1 MVVNDSKIVPKSSK
15 KFVCVCCDYSTSRK
29 SQYNRHLLT
38 AKHLNNV
45 NDSKRI
51 VKKFQEVPNKKSFVC
66 GCGKE
71 YRYDSGFYRHKRSC
85 TYTKEPED
93 KHNKD
98 LINYLIKENND
109 LKKMLIENNGH
120 NTTNINSNNK
130 NVFNIQVFLNED
142 CKDAMNM
149 SEFIESI
156 QVSIEDIKNIGLEG
170 QTEGMSKLFIN
181 KLQGLDIVKR
191 PVHCS
196 DLKNETI
203 FVKDHDKWEEEAKN
217 NPKLKEA
224 LDKITVKTM
233 DKLPE
238 ISQDPEEYMK
248 TVSEVSRDP
257 RDDKE
262 IIKKIAK
269 EVCVES

>member
-1 MVVNDSKIVPKSSK
+1 
-15 KFVCVCCDYSTSRK
+15 
-29 SQYNRHLLT
+29 
-38 AKHLNNV
+38 
-45 NDSKRI
+45 
-51 VKKFQEVPNKKSFVC
+51 
-66 GCGKE
+66 
-71 YRYDSGFYRHKRSC
+71 
-85 TYTKEPED
+85 
-93 KHNKD
+93 
-98 LINYLIKENND
+98 
-109 LKKMLIENNGH
+109 
-120 NTTNINSNNK
+120 
-130 NVFNIQVFLNED
+130 
-142 CKDAMNM
+142 M

-156 QVSIEDIKNIGLEG
+156 QLSIEDIERIGRDG

-181 KLQGLDIVKR
+181 RLQDLDIVKR

-248 TVSEVSRDP
+248 TISEVSRDP

>member
-1 MVVNDSKIVPKSSK
+1 METNLVPKSSK
-15 KFVCVCCDYSTSRK
+15 KYYCKCCDYTTSRK
-29 SQYNRHLLT
+29 SQYDRHLIT
-38 AKHLNNV
+38 RKHKMETNGNKSS
-45 NDSKRI
+45 SKSSKPI
-51 VKKFQEVPNKKSFVC
+51 YEC
-66 GCGKE
+66 ECGKE
-71 YRYDSGFYRHKRSC
+71 YQTRAGLFKHKKKC
-85 TYTKEPED
+85 NYQE
-93 KHNKD
+93 KD
-98 LINYLIKENND
+98 LDKDFDKDTMKILLKENREMKETIID
-109 LKKMLIENNGH
+109 LCKKIEPISV
-120 NTTNINSNNK
+120 NTTNNINSNNK

-156 QVSIEDIKNIGLEG
+156 QLSIEDIEKIGREG

-181 KLQGLDIVKR
+181 KLQDLDIVKR

-196 DLKNETI
+196 DLKNKII
-203 FVKDHDKWEEEAKN
+203 FVKDEDKWEEETNN

-224 LDKITVKTM
+224 LDKITVKTI

-238 ISQDPEEYMK
+238 VVQDPEKYMK
-248 TVSEVSRDP
+248 TISEVSRDP

>member
-1 MVVNDSKIVPKSSK
+1 MSSNFTSKNIK
-15 KFVCVCCDYSTSRK
+15 KFVCEKCDFKCSK
-29 SQYNRHLLT
+29 KGDFNRHLLT
-38 AKHLNNV
+38 AKHKNQQISTNFTSFT
-45 NDSKRI
+45 SKR
-51 VKKFQEVPNKKSFVC
+51 FVC
-66 GCGKE
+66 ECGKE
-71 YRYDSGFYRHKRSC
+71 YKERTGLFKHKKKCKGS
-85 TYTKEPED
+85 D
-93 KHNKD
+93 KHTIKI
-98 LINYLIKENND
+98 LLKENREMKEAMID
-109 LKKMLIENNGH
+109 LCKKIEPNSV
-120 NTTNINSNNK
+120 NTTNNINSNNK

-156 QVSIEDIKNIGLEG
+156 QLSIEDIKNIGLEG

-181 KLQGLDIVKR
+181 KLQGLDIVRR